1 MPRFAANL
9 SMMFPEIPF
18 LERFAAARKAG
29 FTGVEFL
36 FPYTFAKA
44 DILARRKEAGLAQI
58 LFNTPP
64 GDWEAGERGFAAL
77 PRKRD
82 AFRRTFEQALDYA
95 VALENPRIHV
105 MAGIPAADDD
115 LEACAACFVENLSWA
130 ASLAGPQT
138 ITLLIEPLNPVDMP
152 GYFLKSADQAAE
164 ILKRVGAPNVKLQY
178 DLYHQQMSRG
188 AVAETL
194 RKHLGIIGHIQ
205 VAGVPGRNEPD
216 AGQELNVS
224 YLFKLIDELGYDG
237 WIGCEYRPRNGTDAG
252 LTWLRPYGIGHLDR

>member
-9 SMMFPEIPF
+9 SMMYGEIPF

-36 FPYTFAKA
+36 FPYAFDKA
-44 DILARRKEAGLAQI
+44 EILARRKEAGLAQI

-64 GDWEAGERGFAAL
+64 GDWEAGDRGFAAL
-77 PRKRD
+77 PSKRD

-95 VALENPRIHV
+95 IALENPRIHV
-105 MAGIPAADDD
+105 MSGIPKPDDD
-115 LEACAACFVENLSWA
+115 LAACTACLVENLAWA
-130 ASLAGPQT
+130 SGLANPEK
-138 ITLLIEPLNPVDMP
+138 ITLLIEPLNAVDMP

-164 ILKRVGAPNVKLQY
+164 ILKQVGAANAKLQY

-194 RKHLGIIGHIQ
+194 RKHFGIIGHVQ
-205 VAGVPGRNEPD
+205 VAGIPGRNEPD
-216 AGQELNVS
+216 AKQELNAS
-224 YLFKLIDELGYDG
+224 YLFGLLDELGYDG
-237 WIGCEYRPRNGTDAG
+237 WIGCEYRPRNGTEAG
-252 LTWLRPYGIGHLDR
+252 LSWLEPYGIG

>member
-1 MPRFAANL
+1 
-9 SMMFPEIPF
+9 MFPEIPF

-36 FPYTFAKA
+36 FPYAFDKA
-44 DILARRKEAGLAQI
+44 EIKARRDEAGLAQI

-64 GDWEAGERGFAAL
+64 GNWDGGERGFAAL
-77 PRKRD
+77 PGRRD
-82 AFRRTFEQALDYA
+82 EFKRTFEQALDYA

-115 LEACAACFVENLSWA
+115 LTACEVCFVENLAWA
-130 ASLAGPQT
+130 SGRAKD

-152 GYFLKSADQAAE
+152 GYFLKSADQAAH
-164 ILKRVGAPNVKLQY
+164 ILREVGAANVKLQY

-188 AVAETL
+188 AVAQTL
-194 RKHLGIIGHIQ
+194 REHFPIIGHIQ

-216 AGQELNVS
+216 AGQELNVA
-224 YLFKLIDELGYDG
+224 YLFGLIDELGYEG
-237 WIGCEYRPRNGTDAG
+237 WIGCEYRPRAQTNDG
-252 LTWLRPYGIGHLDR
+252 LRWLQPYGIG

>member
-9 SMMFPEIPF
+9 SMMFQEIPF

-36 FPYTFAKA
+36 FPYAFDKA
-44 DILARRKEAGLAQI
+44 GIVTRRKEAGLAQI

-64 GDWEAGERGFAAL
+64 GDWDAGERGFAAL
-77 PRKRD
+77 PAKRD
-82 AFRRTFEQALDYA
+82 IFRRTFEQALDYA

-105 MAGIPAADDD
+105 MAGIPAVGDDPS
-115 LEACAACFVENLSWA
+115 ACEACFVENLRWA
-130 ASLAGPQT
+130 SGLARPRN
-138 ITLLIEPLNPVDMP
+138 ITLLIEPLNAVDVP
-152 GYFLKSADQAAE
+152 SYFLKSADQAAR
-164 ILKRVGAPNVKLQY
+164 IVNRVGASNVKLQY

-188 AVAETL
+188 AVAENL
-194 RKHLGIIGHIQ
+194 RRHFDIIGHIQ

-224 YLFKLIDELGYDG
+224 YLFGLIDELGYAG
-237 WIGCEYRPRNGTDAG
+237 WIGCEYRPRQGTEAG
-252 LTWLRPYGIGHLDR
+252 LTWLKPHGIG